1 MARQLRGVRP
11 RLRGPILGLIVVIA
25 GFGSAALVGI
35 AVAKTFALNIAT
47 SAQVTNTK
55 GISTRE
61 NVVVDSR
68 GFVVYTLSG
77 DSANHPKCT
86 KGNGCFAFWPPVKV
100 ASAKALSK
108 ASGISGKLAV
118 WHRNSFFQVTL
129 AGHPLYTFA
138 GDKHKHAATGEG
150 LHTFG
155 GTWHVIK
162 TNATST
168 TTATGSTTTMTP
180 TTTTSTPYPPL
191 Y

>member
-1 MARQLRGVRP
+1 MLS
-11 RLRGPILGLIVVIA
+11 LIVVLA

-35 AVAKTFALNIAT
+35 AVAKTFALSIAKN
-47 SAQVTNTK
+47 AQVTNTR

-61 NVVVDSR
+61 NVVVNAR

-86 KGNGCFAFWPPVKV
+86 KGNGCFVFWPPVKV

-118 WHRNSFFQVTL
+118 WHRNGFFQVTL

-138 GDKHKHAATGEG
+138 GDKHKHAATGED

-162 TNATST
+162 KTKATRT
-168 TTATGSTTTMTP
+168 TTTSGSTTTMMP

>member
-1 MARQLRGVRP
+1 MPGQRRAVP
-11 RLRGPILGLIVVIA
+11 SRLRGTILSLIVALA
-25 GFGSAALVGI
+25 GLGTAALVGI

-47 SAQVTNTK
+47 NAQITNTK

-61 NVVVDSR
+61 NVVVNAR

-100 ASAKALSK
+100 ASASALSK
-108 ASGISGKLAV
+108 APGISGKLAV
-118 WHRNSFFQVTL
+118 WHRNGFFQVTL

-138 GDKHKHAATGEG
+138 GDTHKHAATGEG
-150 LHTFG
+150 IHTFG

-162 TNATST
+162 TKATST
-168 TTATGSTTTMTP
+168 PTTPGSTTTMTP
-180 TTTTSTPYPPL
+180 ATTTGTPSPPL